1 MSRHQAEV
9 PELRKRH
16 LPSVLT
22 SQDKLA
28 PGPQGGKQGQEKGHD
43 AKRDW
48 VASDDARSGGTMSG
62 TLRSLEPPK
71 MAYSSSLLGLS
82 HAGTLDPESTVES
95 ISKQRKTTYIDI
107 RDGCQSPDP
116 GENLPGRGR

>member
-48 VASDDARSGGTMSG
+48 VASDDAR
-62 TLRSLEPPK
+62 RSLGVAPRMQREV
-71 MAYSSSLLGLS
+71 
-82 HAGTLDPESTVES
+82 GTG
-95 ISKQRKTTYIDI
+95 R
-107 RDGCQSPDP
+107 SPVVCAS
-116 GENLPGRGR
+116 